1 MWTNKHHRHLTD
13 EQLVECYLAEHGEVA
28 AAADRSHATTCAAC
42 AQRYAALTRDLD
54 LLADQA
60 SLEADAVFTPEV
72 LGNQRNQIARRLES
86 HGRRADIF
94 LFPTRQKGRLASR
107 TNLRR
112 PARWVTAAAAAGLTV
127 GLGLGL
133 TVERFRVNRFETV
146 SIPVSSGRL
155 QSPPSWLWRGE
166 PQFERLD
173 AGAGVNDDEL
183 LAEID
188 SALVTRRAEEL
199 RALDALTPENVDI
212 SLRHR

>member
-1 MWTNKHHRHLTD
+1 
-13 EQLVECYLAEHGEVA
+13 
-28 AAADRSHATTCAAC
+28 
-42 AQRYAALTRDLD
+42 
-54 LLADQA
+54 
-60 SLEADAVFTPEV
+60 
-72 LGNQRNQIARRLES
+72 
-86 HGRRADIF
+86 
-94 LFPTRQKGRLASR
+94 
-107 TNLRR
+107 
-112 PARWVTAAAAAGLTV
+112 V